1 MLSLSD
7 EDLTELKQCYAVG
20 GSLANCMSFALD
32 ITDDYRYNLYDF
44 IREQLPKE
52 YSDCDEELESKILD
66 FITLYCEN
74 LVGDRI
80 RPVQD
85 EDEVAEDE
93 YLVLFRFD
101 LNYTEWHFIRVYENV
116 RLEKNGNL
124 PKDRVGGTCMEPKN
138 GEVTGQLHLSKTV
151 GELTTELK
159 SPTEEVE
166 DVVKVESKKS
176 YRRARVHYLDEFLSK
191 WLLEGIY
198 KRLRMD
204 IRTQCSLN
212 TSNRDIGLCTDRTQ
226 FIKYL
231 FGDQSV
237 LKRREFDNLIQMY
250 MKQYRQS
257 GLHPLDFL
265 EVIDP
270 TLNKSLMRMYFVKT
284 GILTD
289 ADSFNDIEIRR
300 SVKEYGIDGNKIN
313 REYLHRISK
322 IYGCSLRY
330 LSLLCSVLKVEQ
342 EIDNFKLRFNL
353 TDEAVQMLD
362 MRLDRQSFGNIASK
376 FNCTTE
382 QVRDTLYPVFKEY
395 NVIKKKKLYYLLL
408 TNFNH
413 LSNYYTSL
421 INSLSKSSPEKQLDI
436 LTNLLHIIDRYEL
449 EIPVNDYRL
458 FHKYKDVL
466 ASCLHGRKDTF
477 EEDIKDLEYLTFL
490 HTSQSII
497 NKEAFSSIVSTTLSG
512 LGVSLNCGVTFNR
525 TIVTPFNRYKESL
538 KNNRN
543 YRLES
548 GAVNSTRSLAN

>member
-7 EDLTELKQCYAVG
+7 EDLTELKQRYIVE

-44 IREQLPKE
+44 IREQLSKE

-138 GEVTGQLHLSKTV
+138 GKITGQLHLSKTV

-176 YRRARVHYLDEFLSK
+176 YRKARVHYLDEFLSK

-525 TIVTPFNRYKESL
+525 TVVTPFNRYKESL

-548 GAVNSTRSLAN
+548 GVVNSTRSLAN